1 MKNNKKFPVVVIAV
15 VTAVMFAGTI
25 LAPTQSFG
33 DSGRF
38 IDTTALK
45 NAIRDG
51 ISVHLQ
57 HSDQHMNQLNLCY
70 RSNVCRQSNVGQ
82 NTLGNDNSVTGFTDQ
97 SDNTNSTSITAEVRK
112 KPTGAGITTTTRG

>member
-1 MKNNKKFPVVVIAV
+1 MKYNKKFAAAVIGVVAS
-15 VTAVMFAGTI
+15 VMFAGTI
-25 LAPTQSFG
+25 LAPTQSYG

-38 IDTTALK
+38 IDTTSLK

-70 RSNVCRQSNVGQ
+70 RSNECRQSNVGQ
-82 NTLGNDNSVTGFTDQ
+82 ETLGNDNQVTGFTDQ
-97 SDNTNSTSITAEVRK
+97 SDNTNSTE
-112 KPTGAGITTTTRG
+112 

>member
-25 LAPTQSFG
+25 LAPIQSFG

-97 SDNTNSTSITAEVRK
+97 SDNTNSTQ
-112 KPTGAGITTTTRG
+112 

>member
-1 MKNNKKFPVVVIAV
+1 MKYNSKFTVVVIA
-15 VTAVMFAGTI
+15 AVASLLLAGTI

-97 SDNTNSTSITAEVRK
+97 SDNTNSTQ
-112 KPTGAGITTTTRG
+112 